1 MLPPHLSD
9 GTSPTPPLLLKT
21 LRKQCPHAR
30 IIAQIIEPSNK
41 VHAVRAGADQVI
53 CLRQLKAAMIAQT
66 AVCRGVIPFI
76 ANLFHSCDAYGSFYD
91 DGVGYELYQVK
102 ASEVRLGRGVHLGSR
117 SGWGCAHMWSCG
129 CSCVFVDMPRHQ

>member
-1 MLPPHLSD
+1 
-9 GTSPTPPLLLKT
+9 

-102 ASEVRLGRGVHLGSR
+102 ASEVRLGRRKEGSINLYIK
-117 SGWGCAHMWSCG
+117 
-129 CSCVFVDMPRHQ
+129 

>member
-1 MLPPHLSD
+1 MLLLLPTHHIYIYMLPPHLSD

-102 ASEVRLGRGVHLGSR
+102 ASEVRTPGVER
-117 SGWGCAHMWSCG
+117 APW
-129 CSCVFVDMPRHQ
+129 